1 MKITPKTDL
10 WDVDS
15 HFAFSWVIVHMK
27 DGRKLHLYI
36 VDTDDEF
43 QRHDE
48 DGDPELKAIVYN
60 TTGSNAYGDGIAFD
74 DIDSIELDKS
84 KH

>member
-1 MKITPKTDL
+1 MKITPKTSL
-10 WDVDS
+10 WDVES

-27 DGRKLHLYI
+27 DGRTLHLYV
-36 VDTDDEF
+36 VDVDDEF

-48 DGDPELKAIVYN
+48 DWEPELNAIVYN
-60 TTGSNAYGDGIAFD
+60 TTGSNSYGNGIAFD
-74 DIDSIELDKS
+74 DIDSIELDKD